1 MQNSGVSSPGIREIT
16 WSEIDVM
23 ANESLSGVQV
33 MVRTSIPILVA
44 VSMSLG
50 GYTTKVRDEKKLLLI
65 L

>member
-1 MQNSGVSSPGIREIT
+1 
-16 WSEIDVM
+16 M